1 MYLSYVEIVLYSTL
15 LIIFVVVAAN
25 TFTISHFFLF
35 DNFRIS

>member
-15 LIIFVVVAAN
+15 LIILFFADD
-25 TFTISHFFLF
+25 TFTISHFFFF